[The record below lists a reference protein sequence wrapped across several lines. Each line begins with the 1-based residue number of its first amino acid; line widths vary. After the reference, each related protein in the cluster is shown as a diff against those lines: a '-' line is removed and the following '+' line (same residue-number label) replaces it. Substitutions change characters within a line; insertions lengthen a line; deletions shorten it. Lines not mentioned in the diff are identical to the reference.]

1 MDVKNS
7 PAGHVT
13 EKCAIR
19 QMSFTTPT
27 GTDST
32 PAFAPFTYRCA
43 HKGVELW
50 DYFTPTKDNFYS
62 FIFVLPSHL
71 NKY

>member
-1 MDVKNS
+1 
-7 PAGHVT
+7 
-13 EKCAIR
+13 
-19 QMSFTTPT
+19 MSFY
-27 GTDST
+27 D
-32 PAFAPFTYRCA
+32 AYRHRFHTSIRARIERGA